1 MRTVIHY
8 IRNSSAFSVLIAL
21 ITLWQISAAQT
32 VSNELNTG
40 VPENAV
46 LHGSDLDN
54 VSVNNGNLH
63 ISIPIWSAKG
73 RGLDT
78 GFNIVYDNKGWT
90 FTRRCTTMGGCT
102 DTVAE
107 EAGHNMILTLRGPFD
122 YALANK
128 SAAVCG
134 NPPPT
139 SVTKR
144 INYTMR
150 EPDGTKHHFSP

>member
-1 MRTVIHY
+1 MRPAPRY
-8 IRNSSAFSVLIAL
+8 LRNLYLLCAL
-21 ITLWQISAAQT
+21 TLVFLSQVAVAQT

-54 VSVNNGNLH
+54 ASINNGNLH
-63 ISIPIWSAKG
+63 ISIPIWAAKG

-102 DTVAE
+102 DTVTE
-107 EAGHNMILTLRGPFD
+107 EPGSNMILTVRGPFD

-128 SAAVCG
+128 SA
-134 NPPPT
+134 
-139 SVTKR
+139 SV
-144 INYTMR
+144 
-150 EPDGTKHHFSP
+150 